1 MSIFVVGAMVIAG
14 AYSMYAQYQTGAAQE
29 KMYQAQAD
37 QARQEAKAAEDR
49 AQAQSELAQDKGKA
63 ESVKLRRSQMKF
75 LANQKA
81 NLAAMGIS
89 GVSTEDIISDTTM
102 IQEQDKS
109 TLKWNADMASWEAIT
124 TGTYQ
129 AWASNNQAA
138 VADASKYNTSRAT
151 RMKMTSTFLKTAVGV
166 TGAFAGGA
174 GTAAKPG
181 QGGYGANTPA
191 GTRNMGSYSTV

>member
-1 MSIFVVGAMVIAG
+1 MSMWVVGAMVVYG
-14 AYSMYAQYQTGAAQE
+14 AYSMYSTYQQGAAQE

-37 QARQEAKAAEDR
+37 QARQEAKAATDR
-49 AQAQSELAQDKGKA
+49 AQAQSELAQDQGK
-63 ESVKLRRSQMKF
+63 EQSVKLRRSQMKF

-102 IQEQDKS
+102 IQEQDKA

-138 VADASKYNTSRAT
+138 VADASKYNTRKAT
-151 RMKMTSTFLKTAVGV
+151 NMKMTSTFLKTAVGV
-166 TGAFAGGA
+166 AGAFGKSSPK
-174 GTAAKPG
+174 TDTK
-181 QGGYGANTPA
+181 
-191 GTRNMGSYSTV
+191 STSTSDK